1 MFFRNIAKKP
11 SSVEIPSKIIIDT
24 HGGLQDIL
32 GIIFAHRYITHSG
45 SGQ

>member
-1 MFFRNIAKKP
+1 MKLRSSFKKP
-11 SSVEIPSKIIIDT
+11 FELAPPSKIIIDT

-32 GIIFAHRYITHSG
+32 AIVFAHNYIKNSG